1 PAHLDYGE
9 IGRELS
15 RLPGVSNVH
24 DLHVWHMGSED
35 VALSAHVAIGESRD
49 WPRTLGTAQR
59 MLRERF
65 GITHV
70 TLQPDWA
77 VNAPAGRKV
86 IPVKSRE

>member
-1 PAHLDYGE
+1 
-9 IGRELS
+9 
-15 RLPGVSNVH
+15 
-24 DLHVWHMGSED
+24 
-35 VALSAHVAIGESRD
+35 
-49 WPRTLGTAQR
+49 